1 MLRSNSIQSRG
12 IRGISPK
19 EEKGGY
25 GGKDF
30 QKKQGFKPEMK
41 ELGGD
46 GWWEWWDDGTD
57 GRSAIQVRI
66 GEIRETVS

>member
-1 MLRSNSIQSRG
+1 MNMLRSNSIQSRG

-46 GWWEWWDDGTD
+46 G
-57 GRSAIQVRI
+57 
-66 GEIRETVS
+66 